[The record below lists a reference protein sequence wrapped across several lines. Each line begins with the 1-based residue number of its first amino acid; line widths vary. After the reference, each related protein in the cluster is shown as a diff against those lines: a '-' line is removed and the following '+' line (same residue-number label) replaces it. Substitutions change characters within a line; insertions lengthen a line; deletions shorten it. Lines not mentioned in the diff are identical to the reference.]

1 MKKFFAFA
9 VLFAAVAMVSCGGQ
23 QKKAEDAATEEAKAC
38 VECTEACCEECADA
52 CCEECAEVKECCG
65 EECPK
70 TECCGDCAEAVVE
83 EAAAVV
89 AE

>member
-23 QKKAEDAATEEAKAC
+23 QKKAEEVATEEAQAC
-38 VECTEACCEECADA
+38 VECVEACCEECT
-52 CCEECAEVKECCG
+52 EVKECCG
-65 EECPK
+65 EECPNVE
-70 TECCGDCAEAVVE
+70 ECCGECVEAEVVE
-83 EAAAVV
+83 VV

>member
-52 CCEECAEVKECCG
+52 CCEECTEVKECCG

-70 TECCGDCAEAVVE
+70 TECCGECA

>member
-70 TECCGDCAEAVVE
+70 TECCGDCAEA
-83 EAAAVV
+83 AAVV

>member
-23 QKKAEDAATEEAKAC
+23 QKKAEEVAAEEAQAC
-38 VECTEACCEECADA
+38 VECVEACCEECT
-52 CCEECAEVKECCG
+52 EVKECCG
-65 EECPK
+65 EEC
-70 TECCGDCAEAVVE
+70 CGECAEAEVAE
-83 EAAAVV
+83 VV

>member
-23 QKKAEDAATEEAKAC
+23 QKKAEEVAAEEAQAC
-38 VECTEACCEECADA
+38 VECVEACCEECT
-52 CCEECAEVKECCG
+52 EVKECCG
-65 EECPK
+65 EECPNIE
-70 TECCGDCAEAVVE
+70 ECCGECAEAEVVE
-83 EAAAVV
+83 VV